1 MTLLDALARME
12 EVADEVIAKTDALPG
27 DFSDAAFRMA
37 RAATP
42 LRLKALIEVARAAE
56 MYAAFAPAEGGDT
69 RHRRHADLQEALKRL
84 EGVLQ

>member
-12 EVADEVIAKTDALPG
+12 ASADEVIAKRDALPG
-27 DFSDAAFRMA
+27 DFCDAAFRMT

-42 LRLKALIEVARAAE
+42 ERIKALIEVARAAQAFCGCSLIE
-56 MYAAFAPAEGGDT
+56 MSSRES
-69 RHRRHADLQEALKRL
+69 RLEEALKRL